1 MLALGG
7 RDMKKFADMSIKS
20 ALMVATAL
28 VVTPAAY
35 AQADESV
42 AEEANANVIIVTARK
57 KEENLQSVPVTVNVF
72 GEQMIDD
79 ANIAGLEELSDFTPG
94 FQLQS
99 AFGREGD
106 RPVIRGASNIL
117 FSEGKVGFFVDGIPF
132 VGASTALDLENFG
145 RVEVIKGP
153 QSAVFGRG
161 TLSGAVNYVSRGP
174 VNDLGVDFELTAAT
188 HDQ

>member
-1 MLALGG
+1 MKVGMTRLPNRANAGARG
-7 RDMKKFADMSIKS
+7 KRYMKKFADMSIKS

-106 RPVIRGASNIL
+106 RPVDRKS
-117 FSEGKVGFFVDGIPF
+117 VV
-132 VGASTALDLENFG
+132 
-145 RVEVIKGP
+145 
-153 QSAVFGRG
+153 
-161 TLSGAVNYVSRGP
+161 
-174 VNDLGVDFELTAAT
+174 
-188 HDQ
+188 